1 MDDYAVAAIL
11 AVPTD
16 LSGSD
21 FEQFF
26 NLIIEMY
33 VDGDGPTSLD
43 DFARAVGDREPGFGN
58 AAERFRE
65 TLTSQ
70 GIDGRWADIAGILVR
85 EGGSGSNLVT
95 LHGQYTAQLSV
106 LAEQVPIAE
115 TYEGQA
121 AAVDWET
128 FRQENYYFWSNWD
141 GGNWADWRAAFTG
154 RIPDE
159 LRAELDPHVAWL
171 DSLDPAGQMTYLR
184 DSLGFAINYE
194 APPVA
199 AEELTQEG
207 LTQEE
212 LAPEAT
218 PEQLAQATDALLKAG
233 ETVPEEITPEL
244 AAEVFAEVP
253 EAAQL
258 SPEAIAEVMRE
269 VAAEMQ
275 V

>member
-1 MDDYAVAAIL
+1 MDDYAVTAIL
-11 AVPTD
+11 AVPTE

-21 FEQFF
+21 IEQFF

-33 VDGDGPTSLD
+33 ADGDGPPSLD
-43 DFARAVGDREPGFGN
+43 DFARAVGDREPSFGN

-70 GIDGRWADIAGILVR
+70 GIDGRWVDIAGTLVR

-95 LHGQYTAQLSV
+95 LHDQYAAQLAV
-106 LAEQVPIAE
+106 PAEQVPTAE
-115 TYEGQA
+115 TANGQA

-128 FRQENYYFWSNWD
+128 FRQANQDFWCTWDGSNW
-141 GGNWADWRAAFTG
+141 ATWRAAFTS
-154 RIPDE
+154 RVPNE
-159 LRAELDPHVAWL
+159 LHAELDPHLTWL
-171 DSLDPAGQMTYLR
+171 DSLDPAAQMAYLR
-184 DSLGFAINYE
+184 DNLGF
-194 APPVA
+194 PTGVDTSVA
-199 AEELTQEG
+199 AEELAA
-207 LTQEE
+207 EE

-218 PEQLAQATDALLKAG
+218 PEQLAQATEALLEAG

-258 SPEAIAEVMRE
+258 SPEVIAEVMRE
-269 VAAEMQ
+269 VAAETQ
-275 V
+275 A